1 MRTTPEGIER
11 WAGAAQAA
19 RERYGRLC
27 DAVTAAA
34 RAAQVEGDSLDAAL
48 RACALLDMLGDVPP
62 AWVDAGV
69 RSQLAGAL
77 VELRARAQ
85 ELARERSALETRFTA
100 RAFAP
105 ETARLL
111 TRFNSMR
118 GSVLRMFRPAYH
130 ADRQQMRECFRNAE
144 LSDEDMARQ
153 LSEAVEHASR
163 AGELSAELW
172 GAGRRC
178 WAGIWLPTAASPGI
192 S

>member
-1 MRTTPEGIER
+1 MTSKLGRADVDLTDWDAARHMAALESARDIAAGVHAAGLATTPEGIER

-62 AWVDAGV
+62 AWADAGV

-105 ETARLL
+105 ETGA
-111 TRFNSMR
+111 
-118 GSVLRMFRPAYH
+118 A
-130 ADRQQMRECFRNAE
+130 ADA
-144 LSDEDMARQ
+144 
-153 LSEAVEHASR
+153 
-163 AGELSAELW
+163 
-172 GAGRRC
+172 
-178 WAGIWLPTAASPGI
+178 I
-192 S
+192 